1 MGNTIEREE
10 GVENIVVRV
19 SDQAINGQDKSGR
32 KIDGLI
38 MCVNCFV
45 LPEPLELIISPNK
58 RNITIFSSSIVF
70 RQHNVNISI
79 LH

>member
-38 MCVNCFV
+38 MCVNG
-45 LPEPLELIISPNK
+45 LLRATRTLRIDHIA
-58 RNITIFSSSIVF
+58 
-70 RQHNVNISI
+70 
-79 LH
+79 